1 MSVCWCNWHKMP
13 DHLFNGGQQ
22 RMVVKPYPIP
32 IVAQLLCPGQSRGAA
47 MPIRRLLER
56 VSDP

>member
-1 MSVCWCNWHKMP
+1 MS
-13 DHLFNGGQQ
+13 DRLYDGGQQ
-22 RMVVKPYPIP
+22 RMVVKPYAILH
-32 IVAQLLCPGQSRGAA
+32 IVAQLLCPGQGRGAA

>member
-1 MSVCWCNWHKMP
+1 MP
-13 DHLFNGGQQ
+13 DRLFNGGQQQ
-22 RMVVKPYPIP
+22 RMVVKPYAIP

-56 VSDP
+56 MSDP